1 MKQMTWMFSLLF
13 LIFSAGCGETKKQD
27 TKTETTA
34 EKKELPASGTETS
47 EKTETT
53 MDELVY
59 EGVGVSVLK
68 MESAARSQAELK
80 GRVDIIKTLSGD
92 AVQLMTEFSAL
103 QKDLFVNDLDTGAF
117 AKGLKEYFGKESIA
131 LKGSSVSEY
140 RRSEKGDTTFAD
152 MEMPLMAGYEVIE
165 SAIIHVG
172 TKSHFLK
179 TDALDTFKKNFHE
192 FFMAEKKKLLT
203 KPS

>member
-1 MKQMTWMFSLLF
+1 MKQLTWVFSLLF
-13 LIFSAGCGETKKQD
+13 LIFSIGCGETKKQEPKNESN
-27 TKTETTA
+27 T
-34 EKKELPASGTETS
+34 EKKEVPAKEENT
-47 EKTETT
+47 EKTET

-68 MESAARSQAELK
+68 MESTARSQAELK
-80 GRVDIIKTLSGD
+80 GRVDIIKTLGED
-92 AVQLMTEFSAL
+92 AVQLMTEFSSL
-103 QKDLFVNDLDTGAF
+103 QKDLFVSGLDTAAF
-117 AKGLKEYFGKESIA
+117 AKSLKEYFGKESIS

-140 RRSEKGDTTFAD
+140 RQSEKGDTTFAD

-165 SAIIHVG
+165 SAIVNVG

-179 TDALDTFKKNFHE
+179 ADAVDTFKKNFQE
-192 FFMAEKKKLLT
+192 FFMAEKKRLLT

>member
-13 LIFSAGCGETKKQD
+13 LFFSAGCGETKKQD
-27 TKTETTA
+27 PKNESTA
-34 EKKELPASGTETS
+34 EKKEIPASEETA

-53 MDELVY
+53 TDELVY

-80 GRVDIIKTLSGD
+80 GRVDIIKTLGED
-92 AVQLMTEFSAL
+92 AVLLMKEFSVL
-103 QKDLFVNDLDTGAF
+103 QKELFVSDLDTAVF
-117 AKGLKEYFGKESIA
+117 AKGLKEYFGKESIS
-131 LKGSSVSEY
+131 LKGSAVSEY
-140 RRSEKGDTTFAD
+140 RRSEKEDTTFAD

-165 SAIIHVG
+165 SAMVSVG

-179 TDALDTFKKNFHE
+179 ADAVDTFKKNFHE